1 MPRVPTVRR
10 PLRLILVV
18 ASMALVASVFI
29 APMAKAVTVSYY
41 WKGRSK
47 TEYSK
52 VSNYGDGT
60 CKFAQLKHTWEEEW
74 RRVVDNAGRVVSDK
88 ATGKK
93 RNERWSHEGYVR
105 KKC

>member
-29 APMAKAVTVSYY
+29 APMAKADSVSVY

-52 VSNYGDGT
+52 VGNYGDGT
-60 CKFAQLKHTWEEEW
+60 CRYAQRKHTWEEEW
-74 RRVVDNAGRVVSDK
+74 RRVVNNAGQVVSDK
-88 ATGKK
+88 ATGNK
-93 RNERWSHEGYVR
+93 RNERWVHEGYVR
-105 KKC
+105 RKC